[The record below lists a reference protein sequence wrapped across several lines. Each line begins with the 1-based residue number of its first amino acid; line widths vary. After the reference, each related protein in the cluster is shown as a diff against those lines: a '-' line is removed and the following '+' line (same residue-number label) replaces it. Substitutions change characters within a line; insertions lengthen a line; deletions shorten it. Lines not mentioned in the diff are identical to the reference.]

1 MKIMTA
7 ALLLLALACQAD
19 LKPQA
24 LEAHDAC
31 ASCRMAISQP
41 RYAAQV
47 VDKNGTAYKFDEIGC
62 LLHFLSRHDLPGRR
76 VYVMDYVNQKWL
88 EAESAVFVK
97 SAAFETP
104 MASGLAA
111 FRDQSAAHQFLKSNP
126 GQTMGFS
133 ELIER
138 NSTTSGRGER

>member
-1 MKIMTA
+1 MKIITG

-41 RYAAQV
+41 QYAAQA
-47 VDKNGTAYKFDEIGC
+47 VDKDGNAYKFDDIGC
-62 LLHFLSRHDLPGRR
+62 LLRYLRDHALPHRR
-76 VYVMDYVNQKWL
+76 LYVMDYVNRQWL

-97 SAAFETP
+97 SEAIMSP
-104 MASGLAA
+104 MNGGLAA
-111 FRDQSAAHQFLKSNP
+111 FRDQSAAQQFLRNGS
-126 GQTMGFS
+126 GQMISFA
-133 ELIER
+133 ELI
-138 NSTTSGRGER
+138 GREPPARQAAD